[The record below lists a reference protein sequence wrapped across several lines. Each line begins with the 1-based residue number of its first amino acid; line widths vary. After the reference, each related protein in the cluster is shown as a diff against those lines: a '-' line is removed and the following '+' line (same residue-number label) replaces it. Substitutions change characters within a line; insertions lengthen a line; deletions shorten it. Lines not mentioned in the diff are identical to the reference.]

1 MKVFK
6 SSCVNFQLYKGDNG
20 YSTVKSQ
27 EIDFVDAKAGHLFI
41 SDGNYLLNFGP
52 SSVFYWVC
60 DTIG

>member
-1 MKVFK
+1 
-6 SSCVNFQLYKGDNG
+6 VNFQLYKGDNG